1 MLNFSVGWQDHERV
15 PFSSLV
21 ETCRDRIEEVYFP
34 WTDIATGRSMAG
46 GYDGYFDYSLQE
58 RLMAELR
65 KFRTMGIGLDL
76 LFNANCYGEEAMS
89 QVLQGRVYSILD
101 HLGENG
107 LLPEVVTTTSPAI
120 AHMIRQQYEGV
131 ELKASV
137 NMKIGS
143 VKGMQYVAHLF
154 DSYCVA
160 KECNRDLPRLKQM
173 KDWAEKNGK
182 KLTILANSGCM
193 RDCSGQIFHDNMVA
207 HEAQIAKQKN
217 VEFLPYMCWNF
228 LKNKENWPCVLQ
240 NTWIRPEDVHRYEGL
255 AHQVKL
261 ATRAHRLPGM
271 VMDAYARGR
280 YSGNLLDLFEPGFGD
295 AFAPWVVDSS
305 RLPEDFWE
313 KTTACGKNCEVCDY
327 CSRVLNDALVFA

>member
-1 MLNFSVGWQDHERV
+1 
-15 PFSSLV
+15 
-21 ETCRDRIEEVYFP
+21 
-34 WTDIATGRSMAG
+34 
-46 GYDGYFDYSLQE
+46 
-58 RLMAELR
+58 
-65 KFRTMGIGLDL
+65 
-76 LFNANCYGEEAMS
+76 
-89 QVLQGRVYSILD
+89 
-101 HLGENG
+101 
-107 LLPEVVTTTSPAI
+107 
-120 AHMIRQQYEGV
+120 
-131 ELKASV
+131 
-137 NMKIGS
+137 
-143 VKGMQYVAHLF
+143 
-154 DSYCVA
+154 
-160 KECNRDLPRLKQM
+160 
-173 KDWAEKNGK
+173 
-182 KLTILANSGCM
+182 M